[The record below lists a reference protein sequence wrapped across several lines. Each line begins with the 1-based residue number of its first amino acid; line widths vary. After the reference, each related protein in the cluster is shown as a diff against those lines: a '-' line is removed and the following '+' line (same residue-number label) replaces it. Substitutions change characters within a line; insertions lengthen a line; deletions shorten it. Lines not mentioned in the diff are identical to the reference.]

1 MTKYDMNRFTEWK
14 TVSLDHGDIVPGGM
28 ELSSNPFSC
37 VSDPHYTERTLCSI
51 RNNVPPRVSLAILF
65 LYIHIF
71 IRSSQEKHFY
81 IKNTC

>member
-37 VSDPHYTERTLCSI
+37 VSDPHYTER
-51 RNNVPPRVSLAILF
+51 
-65 LYIHIF
+65 
-71 IRSSQEKHFY
+71 K
-81 IKNTC
+81 